1 MTGLSGIMI
10 TQIPVQERREGGWWM
25 PNEAATW
32 IEAEKGKKRTP
43 VKRAGRAV

>member
-1 MTGLSGIMI
+1 
-10 TQIPVQERREGGWWM
+10 M

-43 VKRAGRAV
+43 VKRAGRAFSRPARLFLLMHHPGQWLRVGLN